1 MSLMV
6 ALLCMLAFSPRASGQ
21 TQVQKVPLVLTWNYD
36 AQEKKL
42 TLHLANNSGK
52 DITAYTFSMAE
63 KYTDGSTN
71 PYYAEG
77 IRHDIR
83 DNERMEDL
91 LGLMIAVQQ
100 AKGTSEEERMRRE
113 YGNGTFA
120 AGTTRDQIIVETK
133 DISDVEAIADVV
145 IYADGT
151 KDVENED
158 ALKRIW
164 ASRQRALL
172 ATQKISQ
179 IVQNVLADQTD
190 HPVAA
195 ALAELSRVAAEMT
208 QYSVEAGGREQAMY
222 DTGTRTLP
230 SKRHADLEEP
240 ATAARESNRARAPC
254 AVCRI
259 LGENGQTDGAA
270 LRAGTYCI
278 DAVTA
283 DTPRVRRTW
292 ETPEPRRLNGGYTK
306 KQTRVIAFK
315 SRRRNGAGGGNRTH
329 GLGIMR
335 PSLCH

>member
-1 MSLMV
+1 MSPLV

-83 DNERMEDL
+83 DSERMEDL
-91 LGLMIAVQQ
+91 LGLMITVQQ
-100 AKGTSEEERMRRE
+100 ARGTSEEERMRRE

-120 AGTTRDQIIVETK
+120 AGTTRDQNILETK
-133 DISDVEAIADVV
+133 DISDVQAIVDVV

-208 QYSVEAGGREQAMY
+208 QYSVEAGGRGQGMY
-222 DTGTRTLP
+222 DIQQGQEPYLQNGMQTLK
-230 SKRHADLEEP
+230 SLQQLRGKATERERLAQYAESLEK
-240 ATAARESNRARAPC
+240 TIKLMAPHC
-254 AVCRI
+254 ELVPI
-259 LGENGQTDGAA
+259 VLMQ
-270 LRAGTYCI
+270 
-278 DAVTA
+278 
-283 DTPRVRRTW
+283 
-292 ETPEPRRLNGGYTK
+292 
-306 KQTRVIAFK
+306 
-315 SRRRNGAGGGNRTH
+315 
-329 GLGIMR
+329 
-335 PSLCH
+335 